1 MNNEIRTGL
10 WIKDSKKGTKYMSGT
25 LKLDGKE
32 YYLTM
37 FKNNKNNEKQPDYN
51 LILRSKEQVEEKQEE
66 KQIDAYEQMGK
77 QVQEEIELDDAS
89 LPF

>member
-1 MNNEIRTGL
+1 MNNEIKTGL
-10 WIKDSKKGTKYMSGT
+10 WIKESKKGTKYFSGS

-51 LILRSKEQVEEKQEE
+51 LILRSKEQVEEKQ
-66 KQIDAYEQMGK
+66 IDAYEQMGQ

>member
-51 LILRSKEQVEEKQEE
+51 LILRSKEQVEEKQE
-66 KQIDAYEQMGK
+66 QIDAYEQMGQ